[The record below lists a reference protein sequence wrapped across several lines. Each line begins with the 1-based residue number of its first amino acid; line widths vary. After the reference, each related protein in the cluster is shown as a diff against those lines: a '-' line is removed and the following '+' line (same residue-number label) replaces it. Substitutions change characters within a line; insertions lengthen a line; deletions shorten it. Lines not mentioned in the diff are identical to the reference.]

1 MGQVCLCNVEPVPS
15 RLEWTLEGGS
25 IGPIEQDAAPYYVE
39 GYGPAD
45 YAAPA
50 HNCNFGQF
58 FCITDDGVMLPEN
71 SLGCV
76 FQQHLH
82 FLDAQQMSDF
92 CHQNFS
98 RLVAQAG
105 CNSAFKD
112 VQTALNM
119 QTVRQK
125 ELAQIELLQQQMA
138 QVTTPLQLQ
147 PPPVASAAAGAA
159 AAAAAV
165 QSSSSSSCPAAGA
178 PMMYQPIQAAAASA
192 QQVQFMQQG
201 SAAAHSEGCS
211 SMHAA
216 RAEYRQRWKQQ
227 Q

>member
-1 MGQVCLCNVEPVPS
+1 
-15 RLEWTLEGGS
+15 
-25 IGPIEQDAAPYYVE
+25 VE

-45 YAAPA
+45 HAAPA

-112 VQTALNM
+112 VQTALMM

-138 QVTTPLQLQ
+138 QVTTPLQLL
-147 PPPVASAAAGAA
+147 PPPVAS
-159 AAAAAV
+159 AAAAV

-178 PMMYQPIQAAAASA
+178 PMMYQPIQAAATSA
-192 QQVQFMQQG
+192 QQVQLMQQG
-201 SAAAHSEGCS
+201 SAAAHSEDCS

>member
-1 MGQVCLCNVEPVPS
+1 MNFQTAEFNNSDWSLQTFASFSVGQVCLCNVEPVPS
-15 RLEWTLEGGS
+15 RLLWTLEGGS
-25 IGPIEQDAAPYYVE
+25 IGPIEQDAAPYFVE
-39 GYGPAD
+39 GYGEG
-45 YAAPA
+45 PA

-58 FCITDDGVMLPEN
+58 FCFTDEGLMLPEH

-76 FQQHLH
+76 FRQHLH
-82 FLDAQQMSDF
+82 FMDVSQMHDF
-92 CHQNFS
+92 CFQNFS
-98 RLVAQAG
+98 RLAQQAG

-112 VQTALNM
+112 VQTALV
-119 QTVRQK
+119 QLSVRQK

-178 PMMYQPIQAAAASA
+178 PM
-192 QQVQFMQQG
+192 
-201 SAAAHSEGCS
+201 
-211 SMHAA
+211 HAA